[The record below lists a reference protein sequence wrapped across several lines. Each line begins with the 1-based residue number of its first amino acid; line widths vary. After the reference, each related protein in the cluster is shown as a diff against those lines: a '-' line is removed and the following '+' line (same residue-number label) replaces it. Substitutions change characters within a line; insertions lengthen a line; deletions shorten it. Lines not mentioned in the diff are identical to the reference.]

1 MSPRRALRLACCAL
15 VGFMASPVWAHDTW
29 FALQSRAPAELVMAL
44 GTGTRF
50 PLQEFAI
57 SGEHLQQIGCRQGE
71 TRVSVAA
78 LTDAPTLTLR
88 ATPAG
93 PAPLSCG
100 AQLKAMAIELAPD
113 KIPVYLDEIHASA
126 AVREAWSRMQSRGL
140 AWNERYTKHARIE
153 LAGAAAT
160 TEASTLQARPM
171 AMGMDVLLES
181 GLQPTHSGEALAFQ
195 VLRDGKPLADFA
207 VELRSAD
214 DRGAKWFKTDAQ
226 GRVRTEAP
234 EAGRWILRGTDLR
247 LSASRPGTWESRFV
261 TLAFEV
267 LPAP

>member
-1 MSPRRALRLACCAL
+1 MSPRLALRLACCAL
-15 VGFMASPVWAHDTW
+15 VGFMASPAWAHDTW
-29 FALQSRAPAELVMAL
+29 FALQSSAPAEPVLAL

-50 PLQEFAI
+50 PLQDFAI
-57 SGEHLQQIGCRQGE
+57 SAEHLQQIGCRQGE
-71 TRVSVAA
+71 SRVNVAA
-78 LTDAPTLTLR
+78 LAGAPTLTLR
-88 ATPAG
+88 ATPAD

-100 AQLKAMAIELAPD
+100 AQLKPMTIELAPD

-126 AVREAWSRMQSRGL
+126 AVREVWSRMQSRGM

-153 LAGAAAT
+153 IAGAVAAA
-160 TEASTLQARPM
+160 EAATLQARPM

-181 GLQPTHSGEALAFQ
+181 GLQPTHSGDTLAFQ

-207 VELRSAD
+207 VELRSAE
-214 DRGAKWFKTDAQ
+214 DREAQWFKTDAQ
-226 GRVRTEAP
+226 GRVRTAAP
-234 EAGRWILRGTDLR
+234 EAGHWILRGTDLR
-247 LSASRPGTWESRFV
+247 LSAARPGTWESRFV

>member
-1 MSPRRALRLACCAL
+1 
-15 VGFMASPVWAHDTW
+15 MASPVWAHDTW
-29 FALQSRAPAELVMAL
+29 FALQSRATAGVVLAL

-57 SGEHLQQIGCRQGE
+57 APEHLQQIGCRQGDG
-71 TRVSVAA
+71 RVGVAA
-78 LTDAPTLTLR
+78 LTNAPTLTLR

-93 PAPLSCG
+93 PAPLSCA
-100 AQLKAMAIELAPD
+100 AQLKPMAIELAPD

-126 AVREAWSRMQSRGL
+126 AVREVWSRMQSRGI

-153 LAGAAAT
+153 LAGAPAA
-160 TEASTLQARPM
+160 ADPATLQARPM

-181 GLQPTHSGEALAFQ
+181 GLQPTHSGDTLVFQ

-207 VELRSAD
+207 VELRSTD
-214 DRGAKWFKTDAQ
+214 DREAQWFKTDAQ
-226 GRVRTEAP
+226 GRVRTAAP